1 MKISIIG
8 LGFVGL
14 HLAIELSKNFKV
26 LGYDLNK
33 ERIEQLRSGFDKNI
47 QFQKKNL
54 INAKK
59 LNFSNDYFDL
69 SGSNIFII
77 TVPTPVK
84 QNKEPDLSL
93 VKKAAITISKIIKK
107 NNIVILESTV
117 YPGVTRNIIGKI
129 IEKKSNLKLY
139 DDFQLAY
146 SPERVNPGDK
156 KNTIASIR
164 KIIGATD
171 KKTLDKVSIIYDSFL
186 KNKIYKTDS
195 IEIAEAAKVI
205 ENTQRDIN
213 IALINEFS
221 KIFNSMNLDTSKILD
236 AASTKWNF

>member
-8 LGFVGL
+8 LGYVGL
-14 HLAIELSKNFKV
+14 PLAIELSKNFKV

-47 QFQKKNL
+47 QFKKKNL
-54 INAKK
+54 ANAKK

-93 VKKAAITISKIIKK
+93 VKKAAITLSNSIKK

-117 YPGVTRNIIGKI
+117 YPGLTRSG
-129 IEKKSNLKLY
+129 L
-139 DDFQLAY
+139 
-146 SPERVNPGDK
+146 
-156 KNTIASIR
+156 
-164 KIIGATD
+164 
-171 KKTLDKVSIIYDSFL
+171 
-186 KNKIYKTDS
+186 
-195 IEIAEAAKVI
+195 
-205 ENTQRDIN
+205 
-213 IALINEFS
+213 
-221 KIFNSMNLDTSKILD
+221 
-236 AASTKWNF
+236 